1 MELNELFAAANAIG
15 RKYQDASEI
24 AAHEQA
30 VYEADMEF
38 SEAAKVA
45 ESKSPFVRAMELCH
59 EPEIEAMSIGDRT
72 EFDLRVANMQ
82 IPDAG
87 KGRFGNLISF
97 LED

>member
-24 AAHEQA
+24 EAHEQA

-38 SEAAKVA
+38 NEAIKPAK
-45 ESKSPFVRAMELCH
+45 SKSPFVRAMELCKD
-59 EPEIEAMSIGDRT
+59 PEVEAMGIGDRT
-72 EFDLRVANMQ
+72 EFDLRVANMP

-87 KGRFGNLISF
+87 KGRFGNLIAF